1 MSVIQG
7 KILEKSII
15 YTGGWKAY
23 DGLIL
28 NGYEHCRV
36 FRSENGFT
44 RGKSHV
50 NGIENFWGCAKQ
62 RLSKF
67 HGCASSTFVIHL
79 KECEW
84 RYQRGFI

>member
-1 MSVIQG
+1 MPAIQG

-36 FRSENGFT
+36 FHSENEFAC
-44 RGKSHV
+44 GKSHV

-67 HGCASSTFVIHL
+67 HGCASSAFVIKL
-79 KECEW
+79 QK
-84 RYQRGFI
+84 R